1 MYSQIANVAKVA
13 AHQQQGVQL
22 SEAMQQADVVRR
34 NEEQSRRVNQT
45 EGESKSSTVDQ
56 NGSRQGAAP
65 DGRRGSD
72 GGRSDGEPPAEQGRL
87 KEPYLGRHIDI
98 TR

>member
-22 SEAMQQADVVRR
+22 SEAMQQADVVRQ
-34 NEEQSRRVNQT
+34 NEEQGRRVKQT
-45 EGESKSSTVDQ
+45 EGESKSSTVSQD
-56 NGSRQGAAP
+56 GGRQG
-65 DGRRGSD
+65 DSSKGRRGSG
-72 GGRSDGEPPAEQGRL
+72 GGRSDEEPAAERDRL
-87 KEPYLGRHIDI
+87 KESYLGRHIDI